1 MSSTIFYRFKSQK
14 DTSRLLFDGTGLTVF
29 DLKRGIILDNK
40 LGDGTD
46 FQLRIY
52 NPDTNEEYEEDQIV
66 IPRSSSVIVKRS
78 PAAPKPSLLG
88 SLQQG
93 GIGSKRVALQ
103 GNATRYVTGRPRVF
117 QSSSRKHD
125 TSVPNAKTGDV
136 TSFGSDS
143 TVGTFPF
150 YGPGSGPGG
159 AGGGGGAGV
168 VSAGSTEEERIA
180 NMFATQENQWEKTQQ
195 EMFNATP
202 VFFKNQGGGHNN
214 LDEGPPPPGYMC
226 YRCGSRDHWIRNC
239 PTINDPNF
247 EGKRIRRTTGIPK
260 KFLKTV
266 KIDPGSMTA
275 EELAERK
282 IMVTDE
288 GEFVVQV
295 ADVHSWEDYQ
305 RKQQKRSIDA
315 NDAVWQRDHFADLPE
330 DLKCPIT
337 GGLLKNPV
345 RTTKCCNKCFS
356 KDAIEDALLE
366 TDFVCP
372 ACNKEDIW
380 LDSLAND
387 EQKEK
392 EVQEFLSKHK
402 QQSMPVGTNS
412 QGKTVEPEGGVAGE
426 GADGHV
432 DKKPKVAGVTTNT
445 GPSGVIS
452 TSGATAMGRTSSTL
466 LSSPLNSSMNPALP
480 TMTPAPPPPPLPVP
494 VVPFGMTPFPMF
506 PIPPFVPPNVTGTTK
521 GSGSNRNGAGPAGN
535 NSRRDK

>member
-117 QSSSRKHD
+117 QSSSRRLD
-125 TSVPNAKTGDV
+125 TGIPPNAKTGDV
-136 TSFGSDS
+136 TSFGSGNPA
-143 TVGTFPF
+143 GTFSF
-150 YGPGSGPGG
+150 YGPDS
-159 AGGGGGAGV
+159 GV

-202 VFFKNQGGGHNN
+202 VFFKNQGNSHNN

-315 NDAVWQRDHFADLPE
+315 DDAVWQRDHFDDLPE

-372 ACNKEDIW
+372 ACNKADIW
-380 LDSLAND
+380 LDSLADD

-402 QQSMPVGTNS
+402 QQSTSVGVTS
-412 QGKTVEPEGGVAGE
+412 QGKTAESDSSVTGE
-426 GADGHV
+426 GADGHI
-432 DKKPKVAGVTTNT
+432 DKKSKLGGATANT
-445 GPSGVIS
+445 GPTGVIGTGGT
-452 TSGATAMGRTSSTL
+452 TSKDGTSSAL
-466 LSSPLNSSMNPALP
+466 LSSPLNPGMNPALS
-480 TMTPAPPPPPLPVP
+480 TMTTASAPPPPLPVP
-494 VVPFGMTPFPMF
+494 VVPFGMAPFPMF
-506 PIPPFVPPNVTGTTK
+506 PIPPPPPFVPPNVTGTTK
-521 GSGSNRNGAGPAGN
+521 GSGNSNRSGAGPTGN
-535 NSRRDK
+535 SGRRDK